1 MGKIDILNPKVYIPS
16 FLKIRT
22 KSGSIEPFK
31 PNLPQ
36 TRLLNVI
43 LDQRKKRKPV
53 RIIILK
59 ARQMGFSTMTEAVC
73 FHDTVTN
80 PYRKSLIIAHEDQAS
95 QNLFNMF
102 KTYYFNLPE
111 ALMPMRKK
119 NNSQELVF
127 ENPTMDDLERRRN
140 PGLLSS
146 IKVATAGNKGAGRS
160 DTIHFLHASEV
171 AFWQDA
177 KTTVTGLFQTVPS
190 LPETTIILEST
201 ANGVGGYF
209 YETWKGAVNGD
220 NDFVPLFF
228 AWFEEPNYRIEFDS
242 EEEKEEFIKEVNHSY
257 TDSTG
262 VTIHTEEYE
271 LLNMYP
277 QITYEQLKWRRWCI
291 KNNCYGDLEKFHQ
304 EYPAYPEEAFIASGR
319 PRFDTSVL
327 KKYRMAVKDPIEQC
341 FLKDNGF
348 SITKEISKSGY
359 VSIWKYP
366 EQGKYYTIG
375 ADVAEGTIEGDY
387 SNAYVLDENCDVV
400 ARWRGHIDPDLFGEE
415 LVSLSRYY
423 NDAYL
428 GIESNNHGLT
438 TIKAVQ
444 RKEYHNLYYT
454 KTHDKITDQITQK
467 VGWRTDSRTK
477 PLMIDKMAE
486 FIRKRLIGMPDME
499 LINECLTYIIDD
511 KGGTN
516 AQVGCH
522 DDTVMSLA
530 IALQLYCEGMFNQE
544 EAYAEKE
551 YNIRKTMRVDI
562 LDIPID
568 DEDDDVYMGFGQE
581 ISI

>member
-1 MGKIDILNPKVYIPS
+1 MAKVDLLNPYIYIPN

-22 KSGSIEPFK
+22 KAGSIEPFK
-31 PNLPQ
+31 PNKPQ
-36 TRLLNVI
+36 TRLLNTI
-43 LDQRKKRKPV
+43 MEQRKKNKPV

-80 PYRKSLIIAHEDQAS
+80 KYRKSLIIAHEDQAS

-127 ENPTMDDLERRRN
+127 ENPTLDDIERRRN

-177 KTTVTGLFQTVPS
+177 KVTVTGLFQTVPS
-190 LPETTIILEST
+190 LPTTTIILEST

-220 NDFVPLFF
+220 NDFIPLFF
-228 AWFEEPNYRIEFDS
+228 AWFEEPNYKIEFDN
-242 EEEKEEFIKEVNHSY
+242 EEEKEEFIKEVNHVY
-257 TDSTG
+257 KDITG
-262 VTIHTEEYE
+262 VEIHTEEYE
-271 LLNMYP
+271 LMQMFP
-277 QITYEQLKWRRWCI
+277 EITYEQLKWRRWCI
-291 KNNCYGDLEKFHQ
+291 KNNCYGDVEKFHQ
-304 EYPAYPEEAFIASGR
+304 EYPAYPDEAFIASGR
-319 PRFDTSVL
+319 PRFDTSAL
-327 KKYRMAVKDPIEQC
+327 KKYRMA
-341 FLKDNGF
+341 
-348 SITKEISKSGY
+348 TKEPIAQGFFHDDGLSVRIEPNKSGY
-359 VSIWKYP
+359 ISIWKEP
-366 EQGKYYTIG
+366 EPNKFYTIG
-375 ADVAEGTIEGDY
+375 ADVAEGTIDGDY
-387 SNAYVLDENCDVV
+387 SNAYVLDDNCDVV
-400 ARWRGHIDPDLFGEE
+400 ARWRGRIDPDIYGEE
-415 LVSLSRYY
+415 LVKLAKYY
-423 NDAYL
+423 NEAYL
-428 GIESNNHGLT
+428 GVESNNHGLT
-438 TIKAVQ
+438 TIKAIQ

-467 VGWRTDSRTK
+467 VGWRTDLRTK

-486 FIRKRLIGMPDME
+486 FIRKRQIGIPDLE
-499 LINECLTYIIDD
+499 LINECLTYVIDD
-511 KGGTN
+511 KGSTN

-522 DDTVMSLA
+522 DDTVMSVA
-530 IALQLYCEGMFNQE
+530 IALMLYCEGLHDIS
-544 EAYAEKE
+544 EAYVPSE
-551 YNIRKTMRVDI
+551 YNKRRVNKEFGFEE
-562 LDIPID
+562 
-568 DEDDDVYMGFGQE
+568 DEDEDNPFIGFGLE